1 MSLMTNSINNS
12 GNRCH
17 SVCLGFPNW
26 SGNYFSDYSLR
37 NFFSMFLHLFLCK
50 SSTFLLGEKKPPNK
64 TYLKCLCV
72 CFAKSRGDP
81 SFMLLFLCASIV
93 ILCELLAPFNE
104 AVLTVTPWAGKCY
117 YIHFTGRELKHI
129 GTK

>member
-1 MSLMTNSINNS
+1 
-12 GNRCH
+12 
-17 SVCLGFPNW
+17 
-26 SGNYFSDYSLR
+26 
-37 NFFSMFLHLFLCK
+37 MFMHLFLCK
-50 SSTFLLGEKKPPNK
+50 SPTFLLGEKKNPK
-64 TYLKCLCV
+64 TYLCV

-93 ILCELLAPFNE
+93 IVCELLTPFNE
-104 AVLTVTPWAGKCY
+104 AVLTVTPWVGKCY